1 MIFLGAVLVAAQ
13 FMATLEAKTLRAFEE
28 YLRGVDAQMTARA
41 AAPGNPAGRTEGVFA
56 NTSGK
61 GVPDGMVHDW
71 TAVAFVK
78 GGKRDAAVSILEDFG
93 RHGGIY
99 PEVVEGRIERREENR
114 IFGFHRLRKK
124 KVLEVTLEA
133 RYQLD
138 RLATPAGRYASRSAA
153 TSIVEIDEAGTPKE
167 RKLPA
172 GRDHGFL
179 WRLQTYWTVEEA
191 RDGVWL
197 EVRSVSLTRDVP
209 VGLGW
214 AVKPIVRDLPKESLE
229 GLMEAT
235 KRALLAVR

>member
-13 FMATLEAKTLRAFEE
+13 FMATLETKTLRAFEE

-41 AAPGNPAGRTEGVFA
+41 AAPGSQVGRTEGVFA
-56 NTSGK
+56 NSSGK

-71 TAVAFVK
+71 TAVTFVK
-78 GGKRDAAVSILEDFG
+78 GGRKDAAVAILEDFG

-99 PEVVEGRIERREENR
+99 PEVVEGRTERREGNR

-133 RYQLD
+133 QYQLD
-138 RLATPAGRYASRSAA
+138 RLAMTAGRYASRSVA
-153 TSIVEIDEAGTPKE
+153 TSIVEVDDAGTPKE
-167 RKLPA
+167 KKLPP

-179 WRLQTYWTVEEA
+179 WRLQTYWTLEETK
-191 RDGVWL
+191 DGLWM

-209 VGLGW
+209 LGLGW